1 MVKKKFIERL
11 YDIAESENEEGQRI
25 FDEQKLK
32 KYLDGNNK
40 LFRNNKDVFLKM
52 EPKAK
57 TCKMYSPCPICSK
70 CVNKASHLYVKCQ
83 TCQIPICVHKHKDKE
98 KMIKRRNFRIT
109 VKKGTIKKLIE
120 SIVK

>member
-1 MVKKKFIERL
+1 MAKKKFIERL
-11 YDIAESENEEGQRI
+11 YDIAESDNEEGQRI

-120 SIVK
+120 SINK

>member
-1 MVKKKFIERL
+1 MAKKKFIERL

-120 SIVK
+120 SINE

>member
-1 MVKKKFIERL
+1 MAKKKFIERL
-11 YDIAESENEEGQRI
+11 YDIAESKNEEGQRI

-120 SIVK
+120 SINK

>member
-1 MVKKKFIERL
+1 MAKKKFIERL

>member
-1 MVKKKFIERL
+1 MAKKKFIERL

-120 SIVK
+120 SINK